1 MISSVAFHGDLQA
14 MRDTSSRREK
24 IASMLKNAGSVQV
37 LPLAER
43 FAVSTVTIRKDLKFL
58 EDLGVS
64 TRTYGGAILNERNN
78 RIVERAIE
86 HKQQLYTKEKGD
98 IGKAAAQ
105 YVEPGDAIILDSGTT
120 TFQIAAHLANKRD
133 VTVITN
139 GMNVMNKLSHYEQLQ
154 LIMLGGTLR
163 RKNMSFFGAHA
174 EQALRD
180 VYVDKLFLGVDG
192 FHMEKG
198 ITTHFEP
205 EAQLNRLMRKTASNV
220 IVVTDSSKF
229 GKICLHQIV
238 ELEFVSTVITDAG
251 IPDEYRRGLEELGIK
266 VVVADRD

>member
-1 MISSVAFHGDLQA
+1 M

-24 IASMLKNAGSVQV
+24 IASMVKKAGSVQV
-37 LPLAER
+37 LSLADR
-43 FAVSTVTIRKDLKFL
+43 FGVSTVTIRKDLKFL

-86 HKQQLYTKEKGD
+86 YKQQLYTKEKGD
-98 IGKAAAQ
+98 IGKAAARF
-105 YVEPGDAIILDSGTT
+105 VEAGDAIILDSGTT
-120 TFQIAAHLANKRD
+120 TFQIAAHLNNKRD

-139 GMNVMNKLSHYEQLQ
+139 GMNVMNKLSHFEQLK

-163 RKNMSFFGAHA
+163 PKNMSFFGAHA

-180 VYVDKLFLGVDG
+180 LYVDKLFLGVDG
-192 FHMEKG
+192 LHMEKG
-198 ITTHFEP
+198 VTTHFEP
-205 EAQLNRLMRKTASNV
+205 EAQLNRLMRSAASKV

-238 ELEFVSTVITDAG
+238 EVQLVSTVITDAG
-251 IPDEYRRGLEELGIK
+251 IPDEYRQGLEQCGVE
-266 VVVADRD
+266 VVVADRV

>member
-1 MISSVAFHGDLQA
+1 
-14 MRDTSSRREK
+14 MRDTSSRRDK
-24 IASMLKNAGSVQV
+24 IASMLKSAGSVQV
-37 LPLAER
+37 LILAER

-86 HKQQLYTKEKGD
+86 HKQQLYAKEKSD
-98 IGKAAAQ
+98 IGRVAAQ
-105 YVEPGDAIILDSGTT
+105 YINPGDAIILDSGTT
-120 TFQIAAHLANKRD
+120 TFQIAAQLSDKKD
-133 VTVITN
+133 VTVVTN
-139 GMNVMNKLSHYEQLQ
+139 GLNVMNKLSHLEHLE

-174 EQALRD
+174 EQAMRELH
-180 VYVDKLFLGVDG
+180 VDKLFLGVDG
-192 FHMEKG
+192 FHMAKG

-205 EAQLNRLMRKTASNV
+205 EAQLNRLMRKAASQT

-229 GKICLHQIV
+229 GRICLHQILDV
-238 ELEFVSTVITDAG
+238 EQISTVITDPG
-251 IPDEYRRGLEELGIK
+251 LPDEYRTGLEKSGIN
-266 VVVADRD
+266 VVITEQAQVPA